1 MSDVELE
8 REETLTR
15 HEAARRLSALA
26 SALVEGGD
34 EIELELELRWSTAKA
49 AEKPV
54 DGDRRPPA
62 RRRLR
67 RPVPAGDRGI
77 R

>member
-1 MSDVELE
+1 
-8 REETLTR
+8 
-15 HEAARRLSALA
+15 LSALA

-34 EIELELELRWSTAKA
+34 EIELELELELRWSTAKA